1 MDSVELI
8 LVVFEHES
16 QAKRVLASLKTREK
30 KGKLQLFNA
39 AVLSRNAQGVTTV
52 SEDRDLK
59 AGRGALFGAIV
70 GGLIG
75 LLSGPA
81 GVVVGAAA
89 GATTGGL
96 AAGKTDLGFSDR
108 FLDELSRALHPG
120 RSALLLLVE
129 YPWVERVVQ
138 ALEGQQRKIFRH
150 ALRSELV
157 ERLSQEQ

>member
-8 LVVFEHES
+8 LVVFELES
-16 QAKRVLASLKTREK
+16 QAKQVLDHLKTREK
-30 KGKLQLFNA
+30 KGALQLFNA
-39 AVLSRNAQGVTTV
+39 AVLSRDAQGITMV

-75 LLSGPA
+75 LLGGPA

-96 AAGKTDLGFSDR
+96 AAGKTDLGFSDT
-108 FLDELSRALHPG
+108 FLDDLSRALHPG

-129 YPWVERVVQ
+129 HPWVEQVLQ
-138 ALEGQQRKIFRH
+138 ALEGQQRKIYRH
-150 ALRSELV
+150 ALRSELI